1 MNQFLKSPKSRTFCS
16 AFLSLCLGISAFAC
30 GAKRDSS
37 DGSQPPG
44 RQSQDGRPRSE
55 GVPID
60 RGLNCLTAG
69 DPVEE
74 PSSVG
79 VDTKPPELEAVVLNK
94 DVYAPGDTLEILFK
108 ARDDF
113 SGVSHITTPVSSGGV
128 AIGDAAGKV
137 SPLGV
142 RSSGSNRRMPDGSF
156 CYVIGKVSGFVPTG
170 RYLLRFFYL
179 YDHAGN
185 SVRYELDQSQEKY
198 LRVERGDETK
208 ATTDIPAATFELRY
222 DDI

>member
-1 MNQFLKSPKSRTFCS
+1 
-16 AFLSLCLGISAFAC
+16 
-30 GAKRDSS
+30 
-37 DGSQPPG
+37 
-44 RQSQDGRPRSE
+44 
-55 GVPID
+55 
-60 RGLNCLTAG
+60 
-69 DPVEE
+69 VEE

-156 CYVIGKVSGFVPTG
+156 CY
-170 RYLLRFFYL
+170 LLRFFYL